1 MDIFIFNYEKNTHH
15 KNIIFDMHSKA
26 DNASFQIHIILSF
39 YEGYIL
45 RN

>member
-1 MDIFIFNYEKNTHH
+1 MDIFIFNYEKNTH

-26 DNASFQIHIILSF
+26 DNASFQIHTILSF
-39 YEGYIL
+39 YEGDIL